1 MTAKRVAYGI
11 FRSRRRG
18 FALLVVLFVVVLLSV
33 ALAGYSMKVSFAH
46 QLARSRG
53 QAWKLLFAARA
64 GVEESKAKL
73 WRQAYGP
80 LEFEEEAIPS
90 RPSDRP
96 LLLSDEK
103 EGLLRVA
110 PEPVVLNLEGVEVTV
125 WFEDEAG
132 KLPVNAFAAPG
143 AESRALALA
152 LARLFD
158 TLDLRNSTSL
168 ATALRDF
175 IDPDRQGSKER
186 GALNHEIFHISE
198 LAGAR
203 DWDMEALYTPTDEEM
218 PAAADCLSTWH
229 TGRIN
234 INSAQPVVLSSLA
247 PRLTHGELEEIIAA
261 RTEMAFSSADDLKAR
276 VAIAA
281 DAQTQLGE
289 SVGFTTDTFTLYV
302 EARAGGYLRRVK
314 AVIWLEPGGGHTRY
328 FAEGWDF

>member
-1 MTAKRVAYGI
+1 MTAKRVPCGVL
-11 FRSRRRG
+11 RWRRRG

-33 ALAGYSMKVSFAH
+33 ALAGYSMKVTFAH
-46 QLARSRG
+46 QLARSRA
-53 QAWKLLFAARA
+53 QTWKLLFAVRA
-64 GVEESKAKL
+64 AVEESKAKL

-80 LEFEEEAIPS
+80 PEVEEEVMGPPPPGA
-90 RPSDRP
+90 P
-96 LLLSDEK
+96 LMLGDET

-110 PEPVVLNLEGVEVTV
+110 PEPAVLNLEGVEVTV

-132 KLPVNAFAAPG
+132 KLPVNTFAKPG
-143 AESRALALA
+143 AEPRALALA

-168 ATALRDF
+168 ATSLRDF

-198 LAGAR
+198 LAAAR
-203 DWDMEALYTPTDEEM
+203 DWDMEALYMSADEET

-229 TGRIN
+229 TGRVN
-234 INSAQPVVLSSLA
+234 INSAKPVVLSSLA
-247 PRLTHGELEEIIAA
+247 PRLTRSEIEGIIAA
-261 RTEMAFSSADDLKAR
+261 RAETAFSSADDLKAR

-281 DAQTQLGE
+281 DARTQLDE

-314 AVIWLEPGGGHTRY
+314 AVIWLEPGGGHTLY